1 MVAGWGGWGG
11 RSAAGV
17 RQFRTSELETCDGC
31 GDQGRLV
38 DSCAC
43 LEHNSLKA
51 GNSDGTHL
59 HCSHS
64 KIVQELRCGFNAGH
78 QEVVAGAGASD
89 IKQVSFRVIDIF

>member
-1 MVAGWGGWGG
+1 MGWLGSG
-11 RSAAGV
+11 SAAIV
-17 RQFRTSELETCDGC
+17 RQFRTSALTTCDGC

-43 LEHNSLKA
+43 LEHKSLKA
-51 GNSDGTHL
+51 GNSDGPHL
-59 HCSHS
+59 HYSHS

-78 QEVVAGAGASD
+78 QEVVAGAGAGD